1 MRGDCREPGERTSS
15 GGNSALWLQ
24 GPGGSHT
31 LPEEVPVTHYAASW
45 LPHRLCPGSC
55 KVGGKER
62 QGADSRR
69 VRLGGLVSPEVAV
82 PGPIRS
88 WATPGLWDDSP
99 LPAGEPLAGQGVEPH
114 VPRSRF

>member
-1 MRGDCREPGERTSS
+1 MLRH
-15 GGNSALWLQ
+15 
-24 GPGGSHT
+24 GSHT
-31 LPEEVPVTHYAASW
+31 GLG
-45 LPHRLCPGSC
+45 PGSC

-62 QGADSRR
+62 QGADPAESGW
-69 VRLGGLVSPEVAV
+69 VGLLAQQVAV
-82 PGPIRS
+82 PGPIQS